1 MPPVAARRLPG
12 LDLLRAFAVL
22 WVMLYHY
29 DRFGPPFSSFVFY
42 GGMAVDLFFVLSG
55 YLIGGQLLRPYA
67 AGMQPR
73 WGSFFLSRALRILP
87 AYLAVL
93 ALYFLVPASRER
105 DGIQPLWHFLSFSWN
120 MLADFQRN
128 RTFSHVWSLCV
139 EEHFYLLLPPV
150 VWLMARKPGAARTA
164 ALVIGLLAGGIALR
178 AWIWHDTVAPALHIH
193 SGDGNFYQRYI
204 ENIYYP
210 IYTRLD
216 GLLAGVTL
224 ALVQTFRPAWWQRAM
239 ARGPLL
245 LMAGLAGV
253 ALAMLLFRNV
263 FSHAG
268 AVAGYPILAIGLA
281 LVVASAVSP
290 HTWLGR
296 VRVPGAAPIAAMA
309 FSLYLSH
316 KLVFHWVRQHVE
328 PQLGGSEPL
337 AFGAAFGAAL
347 AAGALLYLAAE
358 RPGLRLRARLLRP
371 APAAAPC
378 PAAG

>member
-1 MPPVAARRLPG
+1 MNHAAAQRLPG

-29 DRFGPPFSSFVFY
+29 DRFSQPFASFVFY

-67 AGMQPR
+67 GGSQPR
-73 WGSFFLSRALRILP
+73 WGLFFLSRACRILP
-87 AYLAVL
+87 AYLAML

-105 DGIQPLWHFLSFSWN
+105 DGIQPLWQFLTFSWN
-120 MLADFQRN
+120 ILASFEYN

-150 VWLMARKPGAARTA
+150 VWLMARKPSAARTIM
-164 ALVIGLLAGGIALR
+164 LVLGLLAGGVALR
-178 AWIWHDTVAPALHIH
+178 AWIWHDMVTPALHIH

-224 ALVQTFRPAWWQRAM
+224 ALVQTFRPVWWTWGMQRGA
-239 ARGPLL
+239 LL
-245 LMAGLAGV
+245 LALGLAGIGF
-253 ALAMLLFRNV
+253 AMLLFRDL
-263 FSHAG
+263 FSQA
-268 AVAGYPILAIGLA
+268 AAIAGYPILSIGLA
-281 LVVASAVSP
+281 LVAAAAASP
-290 HTWLGR
+290 RTWLGR
-296 VRVPGAAPIAAMA
+296 VRVPGAAPLAAMA

-316 KLVFHWVRQHVE
+316 KMVFHWVRENVE
-328 PQLGGSEPL
+328 PHLGGSEPL
-337 AFGAAFGAAL
+337 ALGAAFGASL
-347 AAGALLYLAAE
+347 AAGALLHFAAE
-358 RPGLRLRARLLRP
+358 RPGLRLRTRLLKR
-371 APAAAPC
+371 APPMAVRAV
-378 PAAG
+378 